1 MNDRAAKARGLENK
15 KGKTIMADAVNVN
28 IKQTAY
34 TNAISKLEQY
44 LNDLQSARDDYE
56 AQERQIEQFWTGE
69 AAESAKKTI
78 QKSIEQVDKAAESV
92 RQNLEAVKKG
102 QSDASSIESGIQD
115 EMNTA
120 HNTISNLF

>member
-1 MNDRAAKARGLENK
+1 
-15 KGKTIMADAVNVN
+15 MADAVNVN

-34 TNAISKLEQY
+34 TNAISKLEKY
-44 LNDLQSARDDYE
+44 LNDLQEARDDYE
-56 AQERQIEQFWTGE
+56 DQERKIEQFWTGE

>member
-1 MNDRAAKARGLENK
+1 
-15 KGKTIMADAVNVN
+15 MADAVNVN

-34 TNAISKLEQY
+34 TNAIGKLEKY
-44 LNDLQSARDDYE
+44 LNDLQEARDDYE
-56 AQERQIEQFWTGE
+56 DQERKIEQFWTGE

-115 EMNTA
+115 EMNA
-120 HNTISNLF
+120 AQSTIGNLF

>member
-1 MNDRAAKARGLENK
+1 
-15 KGKTIMADAVNVN
+15 MADAVNVN

-102 QSDASSIESGIQD
+102 QSDASSIESNIEK
-115 EMNTA
+115 EMDTA
-120 HNTISNLF
+120 RNTISNLF